1 MTLDFE
7 PVDDLTGPG
16 EAKSNLD
23 LLARLFPDAVVD
35 GTVDIEALRDLLGDH
50 ASPNTA
56 EAFGL
61 RWPGMAEARRLSTL
75 PATGTLLPKPDESVD
90 WDNTRNIVIEGDNLE
105 VLRLLRRG
113 YTNKVDVIYID
124 PPYNTGNDFV
134 YDDKRTTSQADHE
147 AAAGQ
152 RDEEGALQTGRGSD
166 RAQDRKVGASLHTKW
181 LSMMYPRLLVAH
193 HLLKETG
200 AIMVAIDDTEHA
212 RLKLL
217 MDRIFGAENFIASIV
232 WQGGRKNDSRY
243 ISVGHD
249 YMLIY
254 VKNEGALRQGN
265 IRWREK
271 KPGVDE
277 ILERAAQIWRSH
289 EDKAAANEAYKKFLK
304 EMAKKGAT
312 AGVLRFSNLD
322 ESTGRPYNADRDL
335 SSPNLRASGN
345 YDIYH
350 PITKKAVTRPQGGS
364 GWRMTEEVARQM
376 MKDGLI
382 VFGEDETKVP
392 RGKIFLDE
400 MSNQVAES
408 VFSQER
414 NSAGKALV
422 ELLGE
427 DVFPFPKDTNVLAR
441 WLNIVTRGAPDALI
455 LDFFAGSGSTGHA
468 VMNLNAADG
477 GNRQYILVQLDEP
490 VSMGSYRTIAD
501 ITRERLRRA
510 GKQIAGKQSS
520 DAAQVD
526 TGFRSYHLASSNVKP
541 WNGTPDQLNLLE
553 SVDNLV
559 AGRTTDDLLVEMMLR
574 LGVDLTTPLETREV
588 AGSTL
593 YNLAG
598 TLFAYFG
605 TDITVERASEVA
617 KALVAW
623 RDEDPGDA
631 DTTVVVRDTG
641 FVDSSAKLNFA
652 AAVEQAGFTT
662 LRSI

>member
-1 MTLDFE
+1 MPLDFE
-7 PVDDLTGPG
+7 PIDDETGPG
-16 EAKSNLD
+16 ETKSNLD

-35 GTVDIEALRDLLGDH
+35 GTVDIDALRDLLGDD
-50 ASPNTA
+50 AAPSSA

-75 PATGTLLPKPDESVD
+75 PATGTLLPKPEESVG
-90 WDNTRNIVIEGDNLE
+90 WDTTRNIVVEGDNLE

-134 YDDKRTTSQADHE
+134 YDDKRTTSRAEHE
-147 AAAGQ
+147 TAAGQ
-152 RDEEGALQTGRGSD
+152 RDDEGALQVGEDSD
-166 RAQDRKVGASLHTKW
+166 RAQDRRAGASKHAAW
-181 LSMMYPRLLVAH
+181 LSMMYPRLLVSH
-193 HLLKETG
+193 HLLSETG
-200 AIMVAIDDTEHA
+200 VIVVAIDDTEHA

-217 MDRIFGAENFIASIV
+217 MDRVFGAENFIANII

-254 VKNEGALRQGN
+254 AKNEGVLRQAET
-265 IRWREK
+265 RWREK

-277 ILERAAQIWRSH
+277 ILARASQIWLSH
-289 EDKAAANEAYKKFLK
+289 EDKAVANEAYKKFLK
-304 EMAKKGAT
+304 GMAKKGAT

-335 SSPNLRASGN
+335 SAPNLRASGD

-350 PITKKAVTRPQGGS
+350 PVTKKAVTRPQGGS
-364 GWRMTEEVARQM
+364 GWRMTEESAHRM
-376 MKDGLI
+376 MEEGLI

-400 MSNQVAES
+400 MSDQVAES
-408 VFSQER
+408 VFNQER
-414 NSAGKALV
+414 TTAGKALV
-422 ELLGE
+422 NLLGE
-427 DVFPFPKDTNVLAR
+427 DIFPFPKDTNVVAR
-441 WLNIVTRGAPDALI
+441 WLNIVTGNNPDALI
-455 LDFFAGSGSTGHA
+455 LDFFAGSGTTGHA

-477 GNRQYILVQLDEP
+477 GSRRYILVQLDEP
-490 VSMGSYRTIAD
+490 VSTDSFRSIAD

-510 GKQIAGKQSS
+510 GGKIASS
-520 DAAQVD
+520 ETLDTGNID
-526 TGFRSYHLASSNVKP
+526 TGFRSYHLASSNVRA
-541 WNGTPDQLNLLE
+541 WDGTPDQLDLLG

-593 YNLAG
+593 YNLTG

-617 KALVAW
+617 KVLVAW

-641 FVDSSAKLNFA
+641 FVDSAAKLNFA

-662 LRSI
+662 VRSI

>member
-1 MTLDFE
+1 MTLNFE
-7 PVDDLTGPG
+7 PVNDLTGPG

-23 LLARLFPDAVVD
+23 LLARLFPDVVTD
-35 GTVDIEALRDLLGDH
+35 GSIDIDALCGLVGYDA
-50 ASPNTA
+50 ASSTA

-61 RWPGMAEARRLSTL
+61 RWPGMADARRLSTL
-75 PATGTLLPKPDESVD
+75 PATGTLLPKPEESVN
-90 WDNTRNIVIEGDNLE
+90 WDSTRNVLIEGDNLE
-105 VLRLLRRG
+105 VLRLLRRA

-134 YDDKRTTSQADHE
+134 YDDKRTISQAEHE
-147 AAAGQ
+147 TAAGQ
-152 RDEEGALQTGRGSD
+152 RDDEGVLQAGEGSD
-166 RAQDRKVGASLHTKW
+166 RAQDRRAGAFKHTAW

-193 HLLKETG
+193 HLLKESG
-200 AIMVAIDDTEHA
+200 AIVVAIDDIEHA

-217 MDRIFGAENFIASIV
+217 MDRVFGAENFIANII

-254 VKNEGALRQGN
+254 AKNEGVLRQAET
-265 IRWREK
+265 RWREK

-277 ILERAAQIWRSH
+277 ILARASQIWLSH
-289 EDKAAANEAYKKFLK
+289 EDKVAANEAYKTFLK
-304 EMAKKGAT
+304 GMAKKGAT
-312 AGVLRFSNLD
+312 AGVLRFANLD
-322 ESTGRPYNADRDL
+322 ESSGRPYNADRDL
-335 SSPNLRASGN
+335 SAPNLRASGN

-350 PITKKAVTRPQGGS
+350 PVTKKAVTRPQGGS
-364 GWRMTEEVARQM
+364 GWRMTEESARRM
-376 MKDGLI
+376 MEEGLI
-382 VFGEDETKVP
+382 VFGDDETKVP

-400 MSNQVAES
+400 MSDQVAES

-414 NSAGKALV
+414 TSAGKALV
-422 ELLGE
+422 KLLGE
-427 DVFPFPKDTNVLAR
+427 DIFPFPKDVDIVAR
-441 WLNIVTRGAPDALI
+441 WLNIVTGRKPDALV

-468 VMNLNAADG
+468 VMNLNAVDG
-477 GNRQYILVQLDEP
+477 GNRRYILVQLNEP
-490 VSMGSYRTIAD
+490 VSMGSYSTIAD

-510 GKQIAGKQSS
+510 GQQITEKQTP
-520 DAAQVD
+520 DAAGID
-526 TGFRSYHLASSNVKP
+526 TGFRSYRLAPSNVKA
-541 WNGTPDQLNLLE
+541 WDGRPDQLNLLE
-553 SVDNLV
+553 AVDNLV
-559 AGRTTDDLLVEMMLR
+559 PGRTAADLLVEMMLR
-574 LGVDLTTPLETREV
+574 LGVDLTTPLEAREV
-588 AGSTL
+588 GGSTL

-605 TDITVERASEVA
+605 TGITIERANEVA

-641 FVDSSAKLNFA
+641 FVDSAAKLNFA
-652 AAVEQAGFTT
+652 AALEQSGFTT

>member
-35 GTVDIEALRDLLGDH
+35 GTVDIEALRDLLGDN
-50 ASPNTA
+50 ASTNTA

-75 PATGTLLPKPDESVD
+75 PATGTLLPKPEESVD
-90 WDNTRNIVIEGDNLE
+90 WDNTRNIMIEGDNLE

-152 RDEEGALQTGRGSD
+152 RDEEGALQTGRWSD

-254 VKNEGALRQGN
+254 AKNEGVLRQRD

-277 ILERAAQIWRSH
+277 ILARAAEIWSSSA
-289 EDKAAANEAYKKFLK
+289 DKQKANEVYRKYLK
-304 EMAKKGAT
+304 GMEKMGAR
-312 AGVLRFSNLD
+312 AGVLRFASLD
-322 ESTGRPYNADRDL
+322 EATGRPYNADRDL
-335 SSPNLRASGN
+335 SSPNLRASGI

-350 PITKKAVTRPQGGS
+350 PVTGKAVTRPQR
-364 GWRMTEEVARQM
+364 GWAMTEESARQM
-376 MKDGLI
+376 IAEGRI
-382 VFGEDETKVP
+382 AFGEDETKIP

-400 MSNQVAES
+400 MSDQVAES

-414 NSAGKALV
+414 TAAGKALV
-422 ELLGE
+422 KLLGE
-427 DVFPFPKDTNVLAR
+427 DVFPFPKDVKVVAR
-441 WLNIVTRGAPDALI
+441 WLDIASLQNPNAIF
-455 LDFFAGSGSTGHA
+455 LDFFAGSGSTGHS
-468 VMNLNAADG
+468 VMDLNAADG
-477 GNRQYILVQLDEP
+477 GNRRYILVQLDEP
-490 VSMGSYRTIAD
+490 VDKDGYDTIAD

-510 GKQIAGKQSS
+510 GQQIVSNQSP
-520 DAAQVD
+520 DAAHID
-526 TGFRSYHLASSNVKP
+526 TGFRSYHLASSNLKP

-559 AGRTTDDLLVEMMLR
+559 VGRTTDDLLVEMMLR
-574 LGVDLTTPLETREV
+574 LGVDLTTPLETRKV

-641 FVDSSAKLNFA
+641 FIDSSAKLNFA

>member
-7 PVDDLTGPG
+7 PVSDLTGSG
-16 EAKSNLD
+16 EAKSNID

-35 GTVDIEALRDLLGDH
+35 GTVDVDVLRDLLGDD
-50 ASPNTA
+50 AAPNA
-56 EAFGL
+56 ADAFGL

-90 WDNTRNIVIEGDNLE
+90 WDTTRNLVIEGDNLE

-113 YTNKVDVIYID
+113 YTNEVDVIYID

-134 YDDKRTTSQADHE
+134 YDDKRTTSQVEHE

-152 RDEEGALQTGRGSD
+152 RDDEGVLQVGEGSD
-166 RAQDRKVGASLHTKW
+166 RAQDRKAGASLHTKW

-200 AIMVAIDDTEHA
+200 TIIVAIDDTENA

-217 MDRIFGAENFIASIV
+217 MDRVFGAENFIANVV

-249 YMLIY
+249 YMLVY
-254 VKNEGALRQGN
+254 AKNEGILRQGEV
-265 IRWREK
+265 RWREK

-277 ILERAAQIWRSH
+277 ILTRASEIWSSH
-289 EDKAAANEAYKKFLK
+289 EDKEVANETYKKFLK
-304 EMAKKGAT
+304 SMERKGAT
-312 AGVLRFSNLD
+312 AGVLRFANLD

-335 SSPNLRASGN
+335 SSPNLRASGI

-350 PITKKAVTRPQGGS
+350 PVTGKAVTRPQR
-364 GWRMTEEVARQM
+364 GWAMTEDSARQM
-376 MKDGLI
+376 IAEGRI
-382 VFGEDETKVP
+382 AFGDDETKIP
-392 RGKIFLDE
+392 RGKIFLEE
-400 MSNQVAES
+400 MSDQVAES

-414 NSAGKALV
+414 TAAGKALV
-422 ELLGE
+422 KLLG
-427 DVFPFPKDTNVLAR
+427 DDIFPFPKDVNVVAR
-441 WLNIVTRGAPDALI
+441 WLDIVAGRNSDAVV
-455 LDFFAGSGSTGHA
+455 LDFFSGSGSTGHA
-468 VMNLNAADG
+468 VMALNAADG
-477 GNRQYILVQLDEP
+477 GNRRYMLVQLDEP
-490 VSMGSYRTIAD
+490 VDKDGYDTIAD

-510 GKQIAGKQSS
+510 GAQITSAQIPH
-520 DAAQVD
+520 AAETD
-526 TGFRSYHLASSNVKP
+526 TGFRSYRLASSNVKA
-541 WNGTPDQLNLLE
+541 WDGTPDQLDLLGA
-553 SVDNLV
+553 VDNLV
-559 AGRTTDDLLVEMMLR
+559 AGRTTDDLLVETMLR

-641 FVDSSAKLNFA
+641 FVDSAAKLNFA
-652 AAVEQAGFTT
+652 AALDQAGFTT

>member
-7 PVDDLTGPG
+7 PVSDLTGPG
-16 EAKSNLD
+16 EAKSNID
-23 LLARLFPDAVVD
+23 LLASLFPDAVVD
-35 GTVDIEALRDLLGDH
+35 GTVDVDVLRDLLGED
-50 ASPNTA
+50 ALPSTA

-75 PATGTLLPKPDESVD
+75 PATSTLLPRPGESVD
-90 WDNTRNIVIEGDNLE
+90 WETTRNIVVEGDNLE

-134 YDDKRTTSQADHE
+134 YDDKRTTSQAEHE

-152 RDEEGALQTGRGSD
+152 RDGEGALQTGEGSD
-166 RAQDRKVGASLHTKW
+166 RAQDRKAGASLHTKW

-200 AIMVAIDDTEHA
+200 AIVVAIDDTEHA

-217 MDRIFGAENFIASIV
+217 MDRVFGAENFIANIV

-249 YMLIY
+249 YMLVY
-254 VKNEGALRQGN
+254 AKNEGALRQGEV
-265 IRWREK
+265 RWREK
-271 KPGVDE
+271 KPGIDE
-277 ILERAAQIWRSH
+277 ILMRASQIWSSH
-289 EDKAAANEAYKKFLK
+289 EDKKVANETYKKFLK
-304 EMAKKGAT
+304 TMEKKGAT
-312 AGVLRFSNLD
+312 AGVLRFANLD

-335 SSPNLRASGN
+335 SSPNLRASGI

-350 PITKKAVTRPQGGS
+350 PATGKAVTRPQR
-364 GWRMTEEVARQM
+364 GWAMTEDSARQM
-376 MKDGLI
+376 IDEGRI
-382 VFGEDETKVP
+382 AFGDDETKIP

-400 MSNQVAES
+400 MADQVAES
-408 VFSQER
+408 VFTQER
-414 NSAGKALV
+414 TAAGKALV
-422 ELLGE
+422 KLLG
-427 DVFPFPKDTNVLAR
+427 DDAFPFPKDVNVVAR
-441 WLNIVTRGAPDALI
+441 WLDIVSGRNPDAVV
-455 LDFFAGSGSTGHA
+455 LDFFSGSGSTGQA
-468 VMNLNAADG
+468 VMALNATDG
-477 GNRQYILVQLDEP
+477 GRRRYMLVQLDEP
-490 VSMGSYRTIAD
+490 VDRDDYDTIAD
-501 ITRERLRRA
+501 IARERLRRA
-510 GKQIAGKQSS
+510 GSQITSAQIP
-520 DAAQVD
+520 DASEVD
-526 TGFRSYHLASSNVKP
+526 TGFRSYRLASSNVRA
-541 WNGTPDQLNLLE
+541 WDGTPDQLNLIE
-553 SVDNLV
+553 AVNNLV
-559 AGRTTDDLLVEMMLR
+559 PGRTTDDLLVEMMLR

-605 TDITVERASEVA
+605 TDITVERANEVA

-623 RDEDPGDA
+623 RDEAPGDA

-641 FVDSSAKLNFA
+641 FIDSAAKLNFA

>member
-7 PVDDLTGPG
+7 PVNDLTGPG

-23 LLARLFPDAVVD
+23 VLARLFPDAVVD
-35 GTVDIEALRDLLGDH
+35 GTVDVDVLRDLLGDDTPP
-50 ASPNTA
+50 SSA

-90 WDNTRNIVIEGDNLE
+90 WDTTRNLVIEGDNLE

-134 YDDKRTTSQADHE
+134 YDDKRTTSRAEHE
-147 AAAGQ
+147 TAAGQ
-152 RDEEGALQTGRGSD
+152 RDDRGVLQIGEGSD
-166 RAQDRKVGASLHTKW
+166 RAQDRRAGASRHAAW
-181 LSMMYPRLLVAH
+181 LSMIYPRLLVAH
-193 HLLKETG
+193 HLLRETG
-200 AIMVAIDDTEHA
+200 VIVVAIDDTEHA

-217 MDRIFGAENFIASIV
+217 MDRVFGAENFIANII

-254 VKNEGALRQGN
+254 AKNEGILRQAET
-265 IRWREK
+265 RWREK

-277 ILERAAQIWRSH
+277 ILARASQIWLSH
-289 EDKAAANEAYKKFLK
+289 EDTAAANEAYKKFLK
-304 EMAKKGAT
+304 GMAKKGAT
-312 AGVLRFSNLD
+312 AGVLRFANLD

-335 SSPNLRASGN
+335 SAPNLRASGN

-350 PITKKAVTRPQGGS
+350 PVTKKAVTRPQGGS
-364 GWRMTEEVARQM
+364 GWRMTEESARQM
-376 MKDGLI
+376 MEEGLI

-400 MSNQVAES
+400 MSDQVAES

-414 NSAGKALV
+414 TSAGKALV
-422 ELLGE
+422 KLLDE
-427 DVFPFPKDTNVLAR
+427 DIFPFPKDTNIVAR
-441 WLNIVTRGAPDALI
+441 WLNIVTGSNPDALV
-455 LDFFAGSGSTGHA
+455 LDFFAGSGTTGHA
-468 VMNLNAADG
+468 VMNLNAADD
-477 GNRQYILVQLDEP
+477 GNRRYILAQLDEP
-490 VSMGSYRTIAD
+490 VSTDSSRTIAD
-501 ITRERLRRA
+501 ITRDRLRRA
-510 GKQIAGKQSS
+510 GKQIASNQTP
-520 DAAQVD
+520 DAADID
-526 TGFRSYHLASSNVKP
+526 TGFRSYRLASSNVRA
-541 WNGTPDQLNLLE
+541 WDGTPDQLDLLGA
-553 SVDNLV
+553 VDNLV
-559 AGRTTDDLLVEMMLR
+559 VGRTTDDLLVETILR
-574 LGVDLTTPLETREV
+574 LGVDLTTPLETREI

-617 KALVAW
+617 KGLVAW

-641 FVDSSAKLNFA
+641 FIDSAAKLNFA
-652 AAVEQAGFTT
+652 AALAQAGFTT